1 MISSFD
7 IHILEQIASMKEAPA
22 IAFISKKAADRN
34 AVQMCSRLNVFSW
47 HPYHKI
53 VTRHQVD
60 LMHDAG
66 IRVFPYNVDT
76 LEDYLK
82 MTGMNVDGVITND
95 PVMSG
100 AWSNIKKAA

>member
-1 MISSFD
+1 
-7 IHILEQIASMKEAPA
+7 
-22 IAFISKKAADRN
+22 
-34 AVQMCSRLNVFSW
+34 
-47 HPYHKI
+47 
-53 VTRHQVD
+53 
-60 LMHDAG
+60 MHDAG

-95 PVMSG
+95 PVMSS